1 MGPFYIIV
9 LRIMVLKLAKTTT
22 TTTTT
27 TTKKLPPTRSIL
39 KVSCSENFPKIL
51 PVNYL
56 QCAFFVQKI
65 HSIVGFF
72 LEILGKVSELSQ
84 GSYIP
89 RNFAQ
94 FFRTTFL

>member
-9 LRIMVLKLAKTTT
+9 LRIMVLKLAK
-22 TTTTT
+22 TTT

-56 QCAFFVQKI
+56 QCAFFVQKN
-65 HSIVGFF
+65 VGFF
-72 LEILGKVSELSQ
+72 LEIFGKVSELSQ

>member
-9 LRIMVLKLAKTTT
+9 LRIMVLKLAK
-22 TTTTT
+22 TTTT

-51 PVNYL
+51 PANYL
-56 QCAFFVQKI
+56 QCAFFVQKN
-65 HSIVGFF
+65 VGFF
-72 LEILGKVSELSQ
+72 LEIFGKVSELSQ